1 MEKDRKLMKT
11 NFKKEM
17 ELAFDLIDVNKT
29 SYITVEE
36 LERICN
42 QLNMDFSQ
50 EQIEKM
56 IEKGSE
62 ADPGSGKKREEGKV
76 FFEQFVQM
84 MNDG

>member
-1 MEKDRKLMKT
+1 MKT

-17 ELAFDLIDVNKT
+17 ELAFALIDVNKT
-29 SYITVEE
+29 SYITIEE
-36 LERICN
+36 LDRICS
-42 QLNMDFSQ
+42 QLNMDFTA
-50 EQIEKM
+50 EEIEKM

-62 ADPGSGKKREEGKV
+62 ADPGEGKKREKGKV

>member
-1 MEKDRKLMKT
+1 MAMGTLSTKNLSPCFEGNRMEKYRKLMKT

-42 QLNMDFSQ
+42 QLNMDFTQ
-50 EQIEKM
+50 
-56 IEKGSE
+56 
-62 ADPGSGKKREEGKV
+62 
-76 FFEQFVQM
+76 
-84 MNDG
+84 

>member
-50 EQIEKM
+50 E
-56 IEKGSE
+56 
-62 ADPGSGKKREEGKV
+62 
-76 FFEQFVQM
+76 
-84 MNDG
+84 